1 MTRAFSFMMRD
12 DTLLGVCFAIGEDF
26 GFSPTILRLLFAV
39 SLFWSPLGAIAAY
52 AAAGGVVA
60 LSRVISPDPVPAVAA
75 EEAECFGDECEE
87 YRLAA

>member
-1 MTRAFSFMMRD
+1 MMRAFSFMMRD

-52 AAAGGVVA
+52 AAAGLVVA
-60 LSRVISPDPVPAVAA
+60 VSRVLAPDPEPVLAQ
-75 EEAECFGDECEE
+75 EAECLDAECEE
-87 YRLAA
+87 FRLAA